1 MGAPVRVA
9 RPCHGGECLTQA
21 WRWGQVPAVL
31 WAGLQSL
38 GELTQA
44 GVCAEKEEQIDEDLG
59 PWEST
64 GGVIT
69 EEQVLPRVAMP

>member
-1 MGAPVRVA
+1 MPWWRLSDAGVA
-9 RPCHGGECLTQA
+9 L
-21 WRWGQVPAVL
+21 GQVPAVL

-38 GELTQA
+38 DELTQA

-69 EEQVLPRVAMP
+69 QEQVCPPRAMPCLLTPAAASP